1 MVQNFLYASETY
13 ATLLIM
19 KNKTLKILAITIPI
33 LLIGVMIYLFTNYQ
47 NKKAKVEA
55 LQNIPTFSVKDING
69 STITNKDLQEGNKL
83 LVYFNSE
90 CHFCQAEMQELSTIN
105 NQHLDMQWI
114 MFSSQS
120 IEEIKIFATK
130 YNLQNAENIKWCTDP
145 KAEVYTKFAMMGIP
159 YFLGY
164 NKDNKLVHRST
175 GAIKIEKVLK
185 DFDESK

>member
-1 MVQNFLYASETY
+1 
-13 ATLLIM
+13 M
-19 KNKTLKILAITIPI
+19 KNKTLKILAIIIPV
-33 LLIGVMIYLFTNYQ
+33 LLIGVMAYLFTNYQ

-55 LQNIPTFSVKDING
+55 LQIIPVFSVKDING
-69 STITNKDLQEGNKL
+69 KTVTNSDLQEGNKL
-83 LVYFNSE
+83 LVYFNPE
-90 CHFCQAEMQELSTIN
+90 CHFCQAEMQELSSIN
-105 NQHLDMQWI
+105 NKHLDIQWI

-120 IEEIKIFATK
+120 IAEIKNFATK

-145 KAEVYTKFAMMGIP
+145 KAEVYTKFAMTGIP

-164 NKDNKLVHRST
+164 NKENKLVHRST

>member
-1 MVQNFLYASETY
+1 
-13 ATLLIM
+13 M
-19 KNKTLKILAITIPI
+19 KNKTLKILAIIIP
-33 LLIGVMIYLFTNYQ
+33 LVLIGVMVYLFTNYQ
-47 NKKAKVEA
+47 SKKTKVEA
-55 LQNIPTFSVKDING
+55 LQSIPTFSVKDIHGN
-69 STITNKDLQEGNKL
+69 TISNQNLQEGDKI

-90 CHFCQAEMQELSTIN
+90 CHFCQAEMQELSAIN
-105 NQHLDMQWI
+105 KQHLDVQWI

-145 KAEVYTKFAMMGIP
+145 KAEVYTKFAMTGIP

-164 NKDNKLVHRST
+164 NKKNRLIHRST

>member
-1 MVQNFLYASETY
+1 
-13 ATLLIM
+13 M
-19 KNKTLKILAITIPI
+19 KNKTLKILAIIIP
-33 LLIGVMIYLFTNYQ
+33 LVLIGVMVYLFTNYQ

-55 LQNIPTFSVKDING
+55 LQSIPTFSVKDIHGN
-69 STITNKDLQEGNKL
+69 TISNQNLQEGDKI

-145 KAEVYTKFAMMGIP
+145 KAEVYTQFAMTGIP

-164 NKDNKLVHRST
+164 NKYNKLVHRST

-185 DFDESK
+185 DFNEGK

>member
-1 MVQNFLYASETY
+1 
-13 ATLLIM
+13 M

-33 LLIGVMIYLFTNYQ
+33 LLIGVMVYLFANYQ
-47 NKKAKVEA
+47 SKKTKVEA
-55 LQNIPTFSVKDING
+55 LQSIPTFSVKDIHGN
-69 STITNKDLQEGNKL
+69 TISNQNLQEGDKI

-105 NQHLDMQWI
+105 NQHLDVQWI

-120 IEEIKIFATK
+120 IAEIKKFAAK
-130 YNLQNAENIKWCTDP
+130 YNLQNAKNIKWCTDP
-145 KAEVYTKFAMMGIP
+145 KAEVYTKFAMTGIP

-164 NKDNKLVHRST
+164 NKKNRLIHRST

-185 DFDESK
+185 NFDESK